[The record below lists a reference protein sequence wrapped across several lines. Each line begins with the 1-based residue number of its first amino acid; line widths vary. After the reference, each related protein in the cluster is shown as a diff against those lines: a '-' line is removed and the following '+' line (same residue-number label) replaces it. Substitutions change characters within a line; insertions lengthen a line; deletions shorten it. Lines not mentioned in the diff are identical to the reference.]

1 MVIEGMQVSGSAL
14 RVMTV
19 RDLKQHHPES
29 VASTST
35 PAVGFVPTSVKFGT
49 KKKRGGKR

>member
-1 MVIEGMQVSGSAL
+1 MSIEGTQVSGSTL

-29 VASTST
+29 TPPTSAPTVA
-35 PAVGFVPTSVKFGT
+35 FVPTSVKFGA
-49 KKKRGGKR
+49 KKKRGAKW

>member
-29 VASTST
+29 AA
-35 PAVGFVPTSVKFGT
+35 PAVAFVPTSVKFGT